1 MNIASLTFPQFFCK
15 SLKCPEKKKQQSL
28 FLKKVSLSFKHK
40 TKNGNTSVN
49 HSGGSPVVQLL
60 KQEENHVH

>member
-1 MNIASLTFPQFFCK
+1 MNIASLTFLQFFCK
-15 SLKCPEKKKQQSL
+15 SVKCPKKQIL
-28 FLKKVSLSFKHK
+28 FLKKVSLFSKHK

-60 KQEENHVH
+60 KQEENNVL